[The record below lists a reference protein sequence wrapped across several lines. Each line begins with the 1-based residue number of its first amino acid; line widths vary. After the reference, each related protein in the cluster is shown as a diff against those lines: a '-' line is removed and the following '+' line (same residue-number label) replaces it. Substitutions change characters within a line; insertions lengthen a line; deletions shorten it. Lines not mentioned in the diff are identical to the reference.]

1 MRGWNVSSA
10 TSSISPSSRPGA
22 SRCYRRRST
31 WGVCATRHTP
41 PSGKRHGVAASITT
55 SGSMRGRRSS
65 RTATAFCR
73 SSPTCSRMRF
83 AGRRER
89 AHLGC
94 GRRQRPRGG
103 ARRTG
108 ADLPAVLVARRL
120 RNGLGACDRA
130 RACPR
135 ARRQHRARIRTGTG
149 EPVPAR
155 SAGRATLGSRQMG
168 LPEAAPVLDLPRPRS
183 PLRAALV
190 SLRPRQWTKN
200 LLLFAGIVFAA
211 KIGDASRW
219 AEAFA
224 AFTAYCA
231 ASSASYLVN
240 DVRDAPYDR
249 KHPVKRARPI
259 ARGELSPRLAEAIA
273 ALLLFSAFL
282 LVAPLGIASI
292 LFLCTF
298 FALQAAY
305 TLALKHVVLLDV
317 MTIGGLFVVRA
328 AAGAAAVEV
337 RISPWLL
344 LCTALLALFLAL
356 AKRRGELVLVG
367 AEATPGRPVLEGYSL
382 ALVDQLVTV

>member
-1 MRGWNVSSA
+1 
-10 TSSISPSSRPGA
+10 
-22 SRCYRRRST
+22 
-31 WGVCATRHTP
+31 
-41 PSGKRHGVAASITT
+41 
-55 SGSMRGRRSS
+55 
-65 RTATAFCR
+65 
-73 SSPTCSRMRF
+73 
-83 AGRRER
+83 
-89 AHLGC
+89 
-94 GRRQRPRGG
+94 
-103 ARRTG
+103 
-108 ADLPAVLVARRL
+108 
-120 RNGLGACDRA
+120 
-130 RACPR
+130 
-135 ARRQHRARIRTGTG
+135 
-149 EPVPAR
+149 
-155 SAGRATLGSRQMG
+155 MG
-168 LPEAAPVLDLPRPRS
+168 LPETAPVIGLPRRRS

-200 LLLFAGIVFAA
+200 LLLFAGIIFAA
-211 KIGDASRW
+211 KLGDLSRW
-219 AEAFA
+219 TEALAAFA
-224 AFTAYCA
+224 AYCA

-240 DVRDAPYDR
+240 DVRDAPHDR
-249 KHPVKRARPI
+249 THPVKRARPI
-259 ARGELSPRLAEAIA
+259 ARGELSPRLAEVLA

-367 AEATPGRPVLEGYSL
+367 AE
-382 ALVDQLVTV
+382 